1 MKKAD
6 VLTIFAAADIAK
18 MFNISR
24 AAVSLWGDIVPST
37 YWEALAH
44 ASKGALK
51 MPTPSEYLRSLIRE
65 SLINEGFIRGS
76 LEASSKSG
84 VPGSS
89 CLITENHFQMRD
101 FRVVLNSLPPHLLAW
116 VNYCYGQNTSIDD
129 AIPCTQLVLEKFLA
143 AHQTLSDTSIPII
156 KVLTPLAGQCVI
168 AQINSGKP
176 LFNGPAIRTLTRH
189 TEATWKKHWA
199 ARWRELRGL
208 WMALDTDS
216 LEFIDK
222 HYEEK

>member
-6 VLTIFAAADIAK
+6 VLAVFAATDIAK

-24 AAVSLWGDIVPST
+24 AAVSLWGDNVPSN
-37 YWEALAH
+37 YWEGLSQ
-44 ASKGALK
+44 ASNGALK

-76 LEASSKSG
+76 LEESSKSG

-89 CLITENHFQMRD
+89 CLITEKHFQLRD
-101 FRVVLNSLPPHLLAW
+101 FRVVLNSLPNEQLAW

-129 AIPCTQLVLEKFLA
+129 AIPCTQLVLEKFLT
-143 AHQTLSDTSIPII
+143 AHPTMSDSSIPII
-156 KVLTPLAGQCVI
+156 KILTPLAGQCVI
-168 AQINSGKP
+168 AQINSGKA

-189 TEATWKKHWA
+189 SEATWKKHWA

-208 WMALDTDS
+208 WMDLDTDS
-216 LEFIDK
+216 LAYIDK